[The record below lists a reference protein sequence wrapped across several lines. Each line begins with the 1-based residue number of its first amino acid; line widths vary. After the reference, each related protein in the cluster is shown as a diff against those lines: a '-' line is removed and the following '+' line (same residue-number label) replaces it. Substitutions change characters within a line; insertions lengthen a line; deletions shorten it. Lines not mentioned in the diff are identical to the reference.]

1 MEAVAHTKDSKND
14 PLKFRIPG
22 KTEVNF
28 NNNFVDNPKY
38 IHSDFLNL
46 LTVIYAGMFRNT
58 CLYSLQI

>member
-28 NNNFVDNPKY
+28 NNFVDNPKY